1 LAAALSARE
10 APAVRAA
17 AIKALGRDAGNSTAS
32 IFIKAWASLPF
43 SDRATIADMLLGNPT
58 GVRAMLD
65 AAESGNFPLGE
76 LDPVRR
82 SQLERQKD
90 PALLE
95 RAKKLLA
102 RTSGP
107 KRAEVIENYRPALS
121 LVGDAARGKAVHE
134 KACASCHKVADKGYE
149 IGPSLAAAANRG
161 AESLLLN
168 ILDPNREVNPQFL
181 AYVIETKEG
190 RTLTGMITSE
200 TPTSISLVKQGGERD
215 TLARLAI
222 EEIRSTGKSL
232 MPEGLE
238 QQLDRQAMADLI
250 AFLLKP

>member
-1 LAAALSARE
+1 
-10 APAVRAA
+10 
-17 AIKALGRDAGNSTAS
+17 
-32 IFIKAWASLPF
+32 
-43 SDRATIADMLLGNPT
+43 
-58 GVRAMLD
+58 MLD

-107 KRAEVIENYRPALS
+107 KRAEVIENYRPVLS

-134 KACASCHKVADKGYE
+134 KTCASCHKVADKGFE

-181 AYVIETKEG
+181 AYVIETKDG
-190 RTLTGMITSE
+190 RTITGMITSE
-200 TPTSISLVKQGGERD
+200 TPTSISLVKQGGEKEI
-215 TLARLAI
+215 LARSAI
-222 EEIRSTGKSL
+222 EEVRSTGKSL

-238 QQLDRQAMADLI
+238 QQLDKQAMADLI